1 MSLLKSV
8 VAAATVVAM
17 ATVLTACEKGYK
29 DDPLK
34 LGAADVTVEQ
44 PAR

>member
-1 MSLLKSV
+1 MKGV
-8 VAAATVVAM
+8 KGVIVIATIVATAA
-17 ATVLTACEKGYK
+17 VLTACEKGYR
-29 DDPLK
+29 DEPLK